1 MLNYRGE
8 IHLNIHVMAKDTL
21 EAQGVRW
28 MIESHLPGIQLMV
41 WDSME
46 EFSEAVQNE
55 RPDLVILDMDSW
67 TKNSEGFCEL
77 LQRYRIRWL
86 GLSSERIFQTAYRA
100 LRLTRGEVFKSL
112 FKKKAYAIWDWQDP
126 KPGMIYFKKTAGK
139 MLKRK

>member
-1 MLNYRGE
+1 MLNFRGE

-21 EAQGVRW
+21 EAQGIRW

-67 TKNSEGFCEL
+67 TKSSEGFCEL

-100 LRLTRGEVFKSL
+100 LRFRAEDVIFRPISPEDL
-112 FKKKAYAIWDWQDP
+112 
-126 KPGMIYFKKTAGK
+126 
-139 MLKRK
+139 